1 MMQSGE
7 VTSVASPLYHSTR
20 SWDRSIGP
28 SLARDALRKY
38 HRAARQDRIRA
49 MESAASIMP
58 KPANALVRIA
68 DDGRPWLRAFRCGD
82 CGAVVAEATLA
93 CRACGSRT
101 PPAAFE
107 SSTQGT
113 LFTWA
118 KVHRSFPGV
127 AVPFVSVIVD
137 LDDGL
142 TLKGTLRDVA
152 DGALEAGLPLTLVF
166 DDAGGAKDAH
176 GAGYV
181 GFHFVPST
189 PNDARA
195 AT

>member
-1 MMQSGE
+1 
-7 VTSVASPLYHSTR
+7 
-20 SWDRSIGP
+20 
-28 SLARDALRKY
+28 
-38 HRAARQDRIRA
+38 
-49 MESAASIMP
+49 MESAASTLP
-58 KPANALVRIA
+58 KLAPRPANALVRIA

-101 PPAAFE
+101 VPTAFE
-107 SSTQGT
+107 SSTQGK

-118 KVHRSFPGV
+118 TIHRSFPGI
-127 AVPFVSVIVD
+127 AVPFVSAIVD

-142 TLKGTLRDVA
+142 TIKGTLRDVA

-176 GAGYV
+176 DAGYV

-189 PNDARA
+189 PNDAGA
-195 AT
+195 AS